1 MAKESSVQTFKC
13 PSCGATLD
21 LVEKGALSIKCSFCN
36 ATVIVPEAL
45 RIQNK
50 VQDKQTPAESSI
62 FLEINNVTKKFGNA
76 VAVQDFNLKVR
87 KGEFVSFL
95 GSSGCGKTTTLRMI
109 AGFELPTSGTVV
121 LDGEDITYQ
130 SPNQRNVGMVF
141 QSYALFPNMTIGQ
154 NIGFGLQVRK
164 TPETEIKQKVSE
176 MLALIHL
183 EQHVDKYPYQLSGGQ
198 QQRVAL
204 ARALAIH
211 PRVLLLDE
219 PLSALDAKIRVE
231 LRQEIRRIQQQMGIT
246 TVYVT
251 HDQEEALSLSDRIVV
266 MSQGHMEQVGTPSEI
281 YNHPT
286 TEFVASF
293 IGQLNLLPVE
303 KVDLKNDTCSLGGQM
318 VRFDHLEAR
327 QVGEKPRLAIRPEE
341 FQFGQGEG
349 KNVLTGRVEVVMFL
363 GAVVRLRI
371 NVRGALLSADLFNE
385 RTMTLPRVGDDVM
398 VNFPAH
404 ACWLM

>member
-1 MAKESSVQTFKC
+1 MAKESSVQVKDQ
-13 PSCGATLD
+13 A
-21 LVEKGALSIKCSFCN
+21 
-36 ATVIVPEAL
+36 
-45 RIQNK
+45 
-50 VQDKQTPAESSI
+50 KQASEGSPV
-62 FLEINNVTKKFGNA
+62 FLEINNVSKVFGNA
-76 VAVQDFNLKVR
+76 VAVKDFNLQVR

-109 AGFELPTSGTVV
+109 AGFELPTTGTVL

-164 TPETEIKQKVSE
+164 TPEAEIRQKVGE
-176 MLALIHL
+176 MLGLIHL
-183 EQHVDKYPYQLSGGQ
+183 EQHIDKYPYQLSGGQ

-281 YNHPT
+281 YNHPA

-293 IGQLNLLPVE
+293 IGQLNLLPVD
-303 KVDLKNDTCSLGGQM
+303 KVDLKNGTCSLGGQM
-318 VRFDHLEAR
+318 VRFDHLESR

-341 FQFGQGEG
+341 FQFGQSEG
-349 KNVLTGRVEVVMFL
+349 RNVLKGRVEVVMFL
-363 GAVVRLRI
+363 GAVVRLRV
-371 NVRGALLSADLFNE
+371 NVSGSLVSVDLFNE

-398 VNFPAH
+398 VSFPAH

>member
-1 MAKESSVQTFKC
+1 MAKESSVQ
-13 PSCGATLD
+13 
-21 LVEKGALSIKCSFCN
+21 V
-36 ATVIVPEAL
+36 
-45 RIQNK
+45 K
-50 VQDKQTPAESSI
+50 VQAKQSPEESPV
-62 FLEINNVTKKFGNA
+62 FLEINNVTKIFGSA
-76 VAVQDFNLKVR
+76 VAVQDFNLQVR

-109 AGFELPTSGTVV
+109 AGFELPTSGTVE
-121 LDGEDITYQ
+121 LDGEDITHQ

-141 QSYALFPNMTIGQ
+141 QSYALFPNMTIRQ

-164 TPETEIKQKVSE
+164 APEAEVRQRVDE
-176 MLALIHL
+176 MLGLIHL

-303 KVDLKNDTCSLGGQM
+303 KVDLKNGTCALGGQT
-318 VRFDHLEAR
+318 VRFDHLESR

-341 FQFGQGEG
+341 FQFGPAEG
-349 KNVLTGRVEVVMFL
+349 QNVLSGRVEVVMFL
-363 GAVVRLRI
+363 GAVVRLRL
-371 NVRGALLSADLFNE
+371 NVNGALLSADLFNE

>member
-1 MAKESSVQTFKC
+1 MAKESSV
-13 PSCGATLD
+13 P
-21 LVEKGALSIKCSFCN
+21 V
-36 ATVIVPEAL
+36 
-45 RIQNK
+45 K
-50 VQDKQTPAESSI
+50 VQDKQSPEESPV
-62 FLEINNVTKKFGNA
+62 FLEINNVTKIFGNA
-76 VAVQDFNLKVR
+76 VAVQDFNLQVH

-164 TPETEIKQKVSE
+164 TPETAVRQKVDE
-176 MLALIHL
+176 MLGLIHL

-204 ARALAIH
+204 ARALAIQ

-231 LRQEIRRIQQQMGIT
+231 LRQEIRRIQQKMGIT

-281 YNHPT
+281 YNHPA

-303 KVDLKNDTCSLGGQM
+303 KVDLKNGTCTLGGQM
-318 VRFDHLEAR
+318 VRFDHLESR

-341 FQFGQGEG
+341 FQFGQAEG
-349 KNVLTGRVEVVMFL
+349 HNVLSGRVEVVMFL

-371 NVRGALLSADLFNE
+371 NVNGALLSVDLFNE